1 MVVDDSTVIREQIEH
16 ILGRAGYQFV
26 GGSPDGL
33 QAIHDFKARRPQLVM
48 MDLTMPKVDGAETI
62 RRIMAIDSTVK
73 ILVVSALKDK
83 ATALKALRLGAYGF
97 LAKPF
102 TSQQLT
108 DAISKLLNNNHNK

>member
-1 MVVDDSTVIREQIEH
+1 MKSKPITFMVVDDSTVIREQIEH

-62 RRIMAIDSTVK
+62 RRIMAIDSTV
-73 ILVVSALKDK
+73 
-83 ATALKALRLGAYGF
+83 ALRLGAYGF